1 MNRRAGKLFPCNP
14 ISLFLSLPLS
24 LSLHDISRSFS
35 TVFGRNG
42 VSWRKKVALL
52 ENAYA
57 KKEGGREKKC
67 EREKN
72 RASTTSRANEFI
84 TIGSWSSTRVYTHAC
99 PPVRGEPIDNQGANQ
114 MITSKGKTPAGSP
127 PPPVSSSNVE
137 KKKAGIRGLNWEC
150 GISEA
155 LANCETR
162 PPLPPGFRS
171 DRIALRG

>member
-14 ISLFLSLPLS
+14 ISLFPSLPLF

-114 MITSKGKTPAGSP
+114 MITSRQNACWLSTTAGII
-127 PPPVSSSNVE
+127 

>member
-14 ISLFLSLPLS
+14 ISLFPS
-24 LSLHDISRSFS
+24 LSPSLSMIYLDRSRLFSAETEWVGAKRLHCWK
-35 TVFGRNG
+35 THT
-42 VSWRKKVALL
+42 RKKR
-52 ENAYA
+52 
-57 KKEGGREKKC
+57 GGREKKC